1 MIKMDPMEVMR
12 EFLINNGVTSEELD
26 KVEEPKVINDLGKVL
41 VVTLQ
46 NDNELGNLVMSLFF
60 QVNDM
65 AMLVMQLQNEL
76 EELKNA

>member
-1 MIKMDPMEVMR
+1 MDPMEVMR
-12 EFLINNGVTSEELD
+12 EFLINNGVAPEELD
-26 KVEEPKVINDLGKVL
+26 KVEEPEVINDLGKVL